1 MKKYIEI
8 FIVGILVLVAFY
20 FIVNWT
26 FEGIIHSKK
35 EIMVPKI
42 EGKSLQDA
50 VEILSLVGLG
60 IMKESEEFNSQLPPQ
75 TVIRQIPPAGM
86 SVREGKI
93 IKVVLSKGSELVF
106 VPDLKGKTLKVA
118 ELEIRKRQ
126 LQTGKIEQ
134 VYSTRFD
141 KDIVVKQ
148 NPEPENIVEKNTSVD
163 LTISLGNPPEG
174 ILIMPDFIGKKLSEV
189 KEWAQENKLNIQI
202 VESKQESSSEEI
214 VLAQEPE
221 PDTVLTFDTNI
232 IITVP
237 RSSYLPSELP
247 EKKPV
252 TIFHYE
258 VPQGSKETKIRIVLI
273 DSRGE
278 QEIFSGIKM
287 PGSKIDIPYTKEG
300 KAKVR
305 IFSND
310 ILTEERELQ

>member
-8 FIVGILVLVAFY
+8 FIVGILILAFLY

-50 VEILSLVGLG
+50 VEILSLAGLG
-60 IMKESEEFNSQLPPQ
+60 IMKESEEFNSKLPPE
-75 TVIRQIPPAGM
+75 TVIRQSPQAGM
-86 SVREGKI
+86 TVREGKI

-106 VPDLKGKTLKVA
+106 VPDLKGKPLKVA

-126 LQTGKIEQ
+126 LQTGKIDQ
-134 VYSTRFD
+134 IYSLRFD
-141 KDIVVKQ
+141 KDIVIKQ
-148 NPEPENIVEKNTSVD
+148 NPAPETVVEKNTSID
-163 LTISLGNPPEG
+163 LAISLGNPPEG
-174 ILIMPDFIGKKLSEV
+174 IILMPDFKGKKLSEV
-189 KEWAQENKLNIQI
+189 NRWAQNNKLNIQI

-214 VLAQEPE
+214 VIAQEPE

-237 RSSYLPSELP
+237 RSSYLPSETA
-247 EKKPV
+247 EKKPQ

-273 DSRGE
+273 DSKGE
-278 QEIFSGIKM
+278 QEIFSGINM
-287 PGSKIDIPYTKEG
+287 PGSKIDVPYTKEG

-310 ILTEERELQ
+310 ILIEERELQ